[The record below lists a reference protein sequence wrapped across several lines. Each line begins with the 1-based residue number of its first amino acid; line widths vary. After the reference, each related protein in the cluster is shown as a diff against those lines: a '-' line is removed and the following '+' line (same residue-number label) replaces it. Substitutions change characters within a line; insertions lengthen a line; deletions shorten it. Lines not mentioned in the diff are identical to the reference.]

1 MQRESLTFRLKLDPV
16 QPWGE
21 IWVSYVTQLQVLICC
36 WQFLCLDNKWNT
48 ENTIICDSQML
59 VLQSVRLPSSSLMF
73 CALFFRSCWLKKML
87 LSDITFAQIYTMI
100 PYYNFR
106 HDKFLCWLSRPSI
119 TWLKTFYLIFSSSSL
134 DKLVLHQSQVA
145 LLPSN
150 YIELLAVPTVCM
162 FLFPAWTPL
171 FQISTYKHSSRYS
184 KSSTYSMKLYTPRL
198 FPHWNVSIVLSSSK
212 SWIDNMIS

>member
-1 MQRESLTFRLKLDPV
+1 MQRESLIFRLKLDPV

-21 IWVSYVTQLQVLICC
+21 IWVSYATQLQVLICC
-36 WQFLCLDNKWNT
+36 WQFLCLVNKCNT
-48 ENTIICDSQML
+48 ENTIICDSQTL
-59 VLQSVRLPSSSLMF
+59 VLQSVRLPSSPLMF

-134 DKLVLHQSQVA
+134 AYPCFCFMFRQVIKYHSIFKPQIHA
-145 LLPSN
+145 E
-150 YIELLAVPTVCM
+150 YIPKEEKEEEIT
-162 FLFPAWTPL
+162 
-171 FQISTYKHSSRYS
+171 H
-184 KSSTYSMKLYTPRL
+184 
-198 FPHWNVSIVLSSSK
+198 
-212 SWIDNMIS
+212 